1 MIMPDQEIKVPDR
14 IYTWVDVDAHLAAL
28 AAAGRWPE
36 WLQECDAFWDG
47 LEVTIDPQASPQE
60 ATAWLG
66 DVFGVSSTTLHEG
79 ETVLK
84 LDDVPGHP
92 SARLLPI
99 SVRRRELETP
109 RREPRWRERRIVRSL
124 GEPLPHP
131 EIPFPGN
138 VRIAAMHSFKG
149 GVGRTLHGVA
159 LADAIAQRGERV
171 LLVDAD
177 LEAPGI
183 TWMFRAQGR
192 RVDFGYEDFL
202 ALLHSSDDGRPDD
215 AVRLG
220 AAYLPNQRID
230 NVIVMPTR
238 RSLLDIAPPRLEPTD
253 LLTPDRSIYYLTES
267 LAELAERLG
276 ARTVLIDLR
285 AGSSELAAPILL
297 DPRIQRIFVTT
308 VSDQSLYGTLRTIQ
322 ELGRRAPTRTDDP
335 ASVAVITQFRED
347 GHRELAVSAATRLRD
362 AISGTLEP
370 NTQEGEDRTVDRD
383 VTLEPIFSVFQDRL
397 LALPASW
404 EAVVDLVRRQQLAE
418 PLAPLI
424 EGLVVSKEPAL
435 TDQGPA
441 TEPSHVITGDNDV
454 TRLRGVLSEFA
465 GRLAYAETADDTDFL
480 PTESL
485 RKMLVSH
492 RTEPPLCVV
501 TGAKGSG
508 KTFTQL
514 QMCFR
519 GTWPDYARDVGVDG
533 VTLDALLAP
542 VLVSKNLSESAL
554 ERIGEI
560 QRNASAF
567 RDAAP
572 ATQLELRDLIDQA
585 LRTQSTN
592 VQWRRVWLT
601 CMARALGIDASPE
614 DVERKLADFASTNM
628 RIFLFD
634 GLEDLLQDLLD
645 SDVQRQALRVLLI
658 DCLDWLRSLRG
669 RPLGLVIFVRRDLVQ
684 SAIRQNYGQFFAR
697 YSDYELKWNHSEA
710 LRLALWVA
718 QRSGAFPQHASEAAA
733 SVRNQ
738 DLSTALHPLWG
749 EKMGSP
755 KSREA
760 RSDGWF
766 LAALSDFNE
775 QIQARDI
782 VTFLKESA
790 ALSVEDR
797 NWPARLLTPAAMRKA
812 LVQCSLDKIRAIT
825 EESPQVGD
833 LLRRLDDLPSDKK
846 RIPFSP
852 ETVDLSSQQLE
863 VLAGNGVVFREE
875 DQYWIPEIFRHGLSF
890 KATGR
895 PKILAIANLVRQRN
909 NLD

>member
-1 MIMPDQEIKVPDR
+1 MPDQEIKVPEH

-28 AAAGRWPE
+28 AADGGWPD
-36 WLQECDAFWDG
+36 WLHECDAFWDG
-47 LEVTIDPQASPQE
+47 LEMMIAPQASQE
-60 ATAWLG
+60 QALEWLSG
-66 DVFGVSSTTLHEG
+66 VFGVGSTTVHEE
-79 ETVLK
+79 ETVLR

-92 SARLLPI
+92 SARLLPV
-99 SVRRRELETP
+99 SVRQQDLEAP
-109 RREPRWRERRIVRSL
+109 RREPRWRERRIVRGL
-124 GEPLPHP
+124 GEPLPRP
-131 EIPFPGN
+131 EAPFPGN

-159 LADAIAQRGERV
+159 LADALAQRGDRV

-183 TWMFRAQGR
+183 TWMFGMNGR

-202 ALLHSSDDGRPDD
+202 ALLHSSDNGRPDD
-215 AVRLG
+215 AVTLG
-220 AAYLPNQRID
+220 AAYLPNQMID

-253 LLTPDRSIYYLTES
+253 LLTPDRSPYYLTNS
-267 LAELAERLG
+267 LAELAHRLG
-276 ARTVLIDLR
+276 AQTVLIDLR
-285 AGSSELAAPILL
+285 AGGSELAAPVLL
-297 DPRIQRIFVTT
+297 DPRVQRIFVTT
-308 VSDQSLYGTLRTIQ
+308 VSDQSLYGTLRTIR
-322 ELGRRAPTRTDDP
+322 ELGRRAPTCADDP
-335 ASVAVITQFRED
+335 ASAAVITQFRQD
-347 GHRELAVSAATRLRD
+347 GHWELATSAATMLRD
-362 AISGTLEP
+362 AIARTLEP
-370 NTQEGEDRTVDRD
+370 IAQEGEDRTVDRD
-383 VTLEPIFSVFQDRL
+383 ITLEPIFSAFQDRL

-404 EAVVDLVRRQQLAE
+404 EAVVALVRRQQLTE
-418 PLAPLI
+418 TLAPLA
-424 EGLVVSKEPAL
+424 EGLVLPKEACLVDDAL
-435 TDQGPA
+435 ATD
-441 TEPSHVITGDNDV
+441 SISITVETSDV
-454 TRLRGVLSEFA
+454 TFRRETLSEFA
-465 GRLAYAETADDTDFL
+465 RRLVYAETANNADFL

-485 RKMLVSH
+485 RNMLFSH

-519 GTWPDYARDVGVDG
+519 KTWRDYARDVGVEG
-533 VTLDALLAP
+533 VTLKALLAP
-542 VLVSKNLSESAL
+542 VLVSKNLSESTL
-554 ERIGEI
+554 ERITGI
-560 QRNASAF
+560 QR
-567 RDAAP
+567 DATAP
-572 ATQLELRDLIDQA
+572 QGIEPAPQLELRDLVEDA
-585 LRTQSTN
+585 LRSEKSN
-592 VQWRRVWLT
+592 LQWRRIWLT
-601 CMARALGIDASPE
+601 CMARAVGIDASPE
-614 DVERKLADFASTNM
+614 DVEQKLADFGSTNT

-645 SDVQRQALRVLLI
+645 SDTQRQALRVLLI

-697 YSDYELKWNHSEA
+697 YSDYELKWNPFEA

-718 QRSGAFPQHASEAAA
+718 QRSGALPNLTSEEVVSAK
-733 SVRNQ
+733 NP
-738 DLSTALHPLWG
+738 DLATMLYPLWG

-755 KSREA
+755 NSREA

-790 ALSVEDR
+790 ALSIEDSR
-797 NWPARLLTPAAMRKA
+797 WPDRVLAPAAMRKA
-812 LVQCSLDKIRAIT
+812 LVQCSQDKIRAIR
-825 EESPQVGD
+825 EESPQVGE
-833 LLRRLDDLPSDKK
+833 LLRHLDGLPSERK

-852 ETVDLSSQQLE
+852 ETVDLSNQQLE
-863 VLAGNGVVFREE
+863 ILAANGVVFREE

>member
-1 MIMPDQEIKVPDR
+1 MPDEELGTPGHIF
-14 IYTWVDVDAHLAAL
+14 TWVDVDAHLAAL

-36 WLQECDAFWDG
+36 WVLECDAFWDG
-47 LEVTIDPQASPQE
+47 LEVTVAPDASQVS
-60 ATAWLG
+60 ALSWLSE
-66 DVFGVSSTTLHEG
+66 VFGVGSLFQDEQP
-79 ETVLK
+79 LLR
-84 LDDVPGHP
+84 LDDVPGRP
-92 SARLLPI
+92 STRLLPI
-99 SVRRRELETP
+99 AVHRRDVEKP
-109 RREPRWRERRIVRSL
+109 RREPRWRERRIVASL
-124 GEPLPHP
+124 SEPLPRP
-131 EIPFPGN
+131 GAPFAGD
-138 VRIAAMHSFKG
+138 VRVAALHSFKG

-159 LADAIAQRGERV
+159 LAEALAQRGGRV

-183 TWMFRAQGR
+183 TWMFGAHGR

-202 ALLHSSDDGRPDD
+202 ALLHSSENGRPDD

-220 AAYLPNQRID
+220 AAYLPNQMMG

-238 RSLLDIAPPRLEPTD
+238 RSLYDIAPPRLEPTD

-267 LAELAERLG
+267 LAELADRLG

-308 VSDQSLYGTLRTIQ
+308 VSSQSLHGTVRTIQ
-322 ELGRRAPTRTDDP
+322 QLGRRAPSGADDP

-347 GHRELAVSAATRLRD
+347 GHRELAMSAATRLRD
-362 AISGTLEP
+362 AISGTLERLSP
-370 NTQEGEDRTVDRD
+370 GRDDLITDRD

-397 LALPASW
+397 LALPESW
-404 EAVVDLVRRQQLAE
+404 EAVTDLVRRQ
-418 PLAPLI
+418 
-424 EGLVVSKEPAL
+424 
-435 TDQGPA
+435 
-441 TEPSHVITGDNDV
+441 H
-454 TRLRGVLSEFA
+454 LSETLASLADELLPAPEQVRQDHPSDGGAITIAVQPDELAIRRNHLTEFA
-465 GRLAYAETADDTDFL
+465 QRLVYAETAEDADFL

-485 RKMLVSH
+485 RNILTSH

-519 GTWPDYARDVGVDG
+519 HTWRRYADDVGVSG
-533 VTLDALLAP
+533 VTLDAPLAP
-542 VLVSKNLSESAL
+542 VLVSKHLSDSAR
-554 ERIGEI
+554 ERIDEI
-560 QRNASAF
+560 QQGATT
-567 RDAAP
+567 DGGP
-572 ATQLELRDLIDQA
+572 GVATQLALHDLVDGA
-585 LRTQSTN
+585 LRSELTN
-592 VQWRRVWLT
+592 VEWRRVWLT
-601 CMARALGIDASPE
+601 CMARVVGIDATPA
-614 DVERKLADFASTNM
+614 DVEHRLIEFAAENT

-634 GLEDLLQDLLD
+634 GLEDLLQDLLGNEI
-645 SDVQRQALRVLLI
+645 QRQALRVLLI
-658 DCLDWLRSLRG
+658 DCIDWLRSLRG
-669 RPLGLVIFVRRDLVQ
+669 RPLGLIIFVRRDLVQ
-684 SAIRQNYGQFFAR
+684 SAIRQNHQQFFAR
-697 YSDYELKWNHSEA
+697 YSDYELKWNHFEA
-710 LRLALWVA
+710 LRLALWVT
-718 QRSGAFPQHASEAAA
+718 QRSGALPELTADQVAAA
-733 SVRNQ
+733 RNQ
-738 DLSTALHPLWG
+738 SLSTMLHPLWG

-755 KSREA
+755 RSREA

-766 LAALSDFNE
+766 LAALSDFND

-790 ALSVEDR
+790 AHSAEDVR
-797 NWPARLLTPAAMRKA
+797 SSTRLLTPAAMRKA

-825 EESPQVGD
+825 EESPQVGAI
-833 LLRRLDDLPSDKK
+833 LQHLQSLPAERK

-852 ETVDLSSQQLE
+852 EAVELTTAQLE
-863 VLAGNGVVFREE
+863 VLAANGVVFREE
-875 DQYWIPEIFRHGLSF
+875 DEYWIPEIFRHGLAF

>member
-1 MIMPDQEIKVPDR
+1 MPDQEIRTPEH

-28 AAAGRWPE
+28 AADGRWPG
-36 WLQECDAFWDG
+36 WLHECDAFWDG
-47 LEVTIDPQASPQE
+47 LEVTIAPQAS
-60 ATAWLG
+60 AHDALSWLG
-66 DVFGVSSTTLHEG
+66 EVFGVGSTTSQEG
-79 ETVLK
+79 ETLLR
-84 LDDVPGHP
+84 LDDVPGRP

-99 SVRRRELETP
+99 SVRRQEFEAA
-109 RREPRWRERRIVRSL
+109 RREPRWRERRIVRGL
-124 GEPLPHP
+124 GDPLPRPSAH
-131 EIPFPGN
+131 FRGN
-138 VRIAAMHSFKG
+138 VRITAMHSFKG

-159 LADAIAQRGERV
+159 LADAVARRGDRV

-183 TWMFRAQGR
+183 TWMFNAHGR

-202 ALLHSSDDGRPDD
+202 SLLHSSEDGRPDD

-220 AAYLPNQRID
+220 AAYLPNQMIG
-230 NVIVMPTR
+230 NVVVMPTR
-238 RSLLDIAPPRLEPTD
+238 RSLRDIAPPRLQPTD
-253 LLTPDRSIYYLTES
+253 LLTPDRSLYYLTES
-267 LAELAERLG
+267 LAELADRLG
-276 ARTVLIDLR
+276 ARAVLIDLR
-285 AGSSELAAPILL
+285 AGSSELSAPVLL
-297 DPRIQRIFVTT
+297 DPRVQRIFVTT
-308 VSDQSLYGTLRTIQ
+308 ISDQSLYGTVRTIQ
-322 ELGRRAPTRTDDP
+322 ELGRRAPTRADDP
-335 ASVAVITQFRED
+335 ASVAVITQFRQE
-347 GHRELAVSAATRLRD
+347 GHRELAASAATLLRD

-370 NTQEGEDRTVDRD
+370 APSEGEDRTVDRD
-383 VTLEPIFSVFQDRL
+383 VMLEPVFSVFQDRL

-404 EAVVDLVRRQQLAE
+404 EAVVELVRRQQLAE
-418 PLAPLI
+418 TLTPLV
-424 EGLVVSKEPAL
+424 EGLTPPEEPA
-435 TDQGPA
+435 PA
-441 TEPSHVITGDNDV
+441 EGAPRADAFSASAPPGDLA
-454 TRLRGVLSEFA
+454 LRRVALSEFA
-465 GRLAYAETADDTDFL
+465 GRLAYAETADDADFL

-485 RKMLVSH
+485 RNMLVSH

-519 GTWPDYARDVGVDG
+519 KTWRDYARDVGVEG
-533 VTLDALLAP
+533 VALDAPLAP
-542 VLVSKNLSESAL
+542 VLVSKNLSDSARD
-554 ERIGEI
+554 RISVI
-560 QRNASAF
+560 QREVAVS
-567 RDAAP
+567 RDVEP
-572 ATQLELRDLIDQA
+572 ATQLELRDLIDGA
-585 LRTQSTN
+585 LRSELTN
-592 VQWRRVWLT
+592 VQWRRIWLT
-601 CMARALGIDASPE
+601 CMARAVGIDATPE
-614 DVERKLADFASTNM
+614 DVEQKLVDFGSAET

-645 SDVQRQALRVLLI
+645 SDVQRQALRVLLV

-697 YSDYELKWNHSEA
+697 YRDYELKWNHSEA
-710 LRLALWVA
+710 LRLALWVG
-718 QRSGAFPQHASEAAA
+718 QRSGAMRELTSEEVSAAKA
-733 SVRNQ
+733 Q
-738 DLSTALHPLWG
+738 DLSAMLHPLWG

-782 VTFLKESA
+782 VIFIRESA
-790 ALSVEDR
+790 AFSVEDGR
-797 NWPARLLTPAAMRKA
+797 WPARLLAPAAMRKA
-812 LVQCSLDKIRAIT
+812 LVQCSLVKIRAIT

-833 LLRRLDDLPSDKK
+833 LLNHLDGLPSDKK

-852 ETVDLSSQQLE
+852 ETVDLSSQDLE
-863 VLAGNGVVFREE
+863 ILAANGVVFREE

-895 PKILAIANLVRQRN
+895 PKILAIANLVRQQN

>member
-1 MIMPDQEIKVPDR
+1 MPEQEIKAPEH
-14 IYTWVDVDAHLAAL
+14 IYTWIDVDAHLAAM
-28 AAAGRWPE
+28 AADGQWPD
-36 WLQECDAFWDG
+36 WLHECDAFWDG
-47 LEVTIDPQASPQE
+47 LEVTIAPHALPQE
-60 ATAWLG
+60 ALAWLS
-66 DVFGVSSTTLHEG
+66 DAFGVGSTMSHEG
-79 ETVLK
+79 ETVLR

-99 SVRRRELETP
+99 SVRQREFETP
-109 RREPRWRERRIVRSL
+109 RREPRWRERRIVRGL
-124 GEPLPHP
+124 GEPLPRP
-131 EIPFPGN
+131 EAPFPGN
-138 VRIAAMHSFKG
+138 VRIAALHSFKG

-159 LADAIAQRGERV
+159 LADAVAQRGNRV

-183 TWMFRAQGR
+183 TWMFGAHGR

-202 ALLHSSDDGRPDD
+202 ALLHSSEDGRPGD
-215 AVRLG
+215 AVTLG
-220 AAYLPNQRID
+220 AAYLPNQMIG

-238 RSLLDIAPPRLEPTD
+238 RSLQDIAPPRLEPTD

-267 LAELAERLG
+267 LAELADRLG
-276 ARTVLIDLR
+276 AQTVLIDLR
-285 AGSSELAAPILL
+285 AGSSELAAPVLL
-297 DPRIQRIFVTT
+297 DPRVQRIFVTT
-308 VSDQSLYGTLRTIQ
+308 VSDQALYGIVRTIQ
-322 ELGRRAPTRTDDP
+322 ELGRRAPTRADDP
-335 ASVAVITQFRED
+335 ASVAVITQFRQE
-347 GHRELAVSAATRLRD
+347 GHWELATSAATMLRD
-362 AISGTLEP
+362 AISGTLEQATP
-370 NTQEGEDRTVDRD
+370 EDEDRIVDRD
-383 VTLEPIFSVFQDRL
+383 VMLEPIFSVFQDRL

-404 EAVVDLVRRQQLAE
+404 EAVVDVVRRQQLTQT
-418 PLAPLI
+418 LAPLV
-424 EGLVVSKEPAL
+424 EGLTPPNEVVL
-435 TDQGPA
+435 TDGALA
-441 TEPSHVITGDNDV
+441 TEVISVAKPDDLAY
-454 TRLRGVLSEFA
+454 RRGILSEFA

-485 RKMLVSH
+485 RNMLVSH

-519 GTWPDYARDVGVDG
+519 KTWRDYARDVGVES
-533 VTLDALLAP
+533 VALDALLAP
-542 VLVSKNLSESAL
+542 VLVSKNLSDSAR
-554 ERIGEI
+554 ERISKI
-560 QRNASAF
+560 QRDASASP
-567 RDAAP
+567 DAEP
-572 ATQLELRDLIDQA
+572 ATQLELLDLIDGA
-585 LRTQSTN
+585 LRSELTN
-592 VQWRRVWLT
+592 VQWRRIWLT
-601 CMARALGIDASPE
+601 CMARAVGIDASPE
-614 DVERKLADFASTNM
+614 DVEEKLVDFGSTNT

-645 SDVQRQALRVLLI
+645 NDVQRQALRVLLI

-684 SAIRQNYGQFFAR
+684 SAIRQNYAQFFAR
-697 YSDYELKWNHSEA
+697 YRDYELKWNHSEA

-718 QRSGAFPQHASEAAA
+718 QRSGALPGLTPKEVAATKP
-733 SVRNQ
+733 Q
-738 DLSTALHPLWG
+738 DLSTMLHPLWG

-782 VTFLKESA
+782 VIFIRESA
-790 ALSVEDR
+790 TFSVEDSR
-797 NWPARLLTPAAMRKA
+797 WPTRLLAPAAMRKA
-812 LVQCSLDKIRAIT
+812 LVQCSLVKIRAIT
-825 EESPQVGD
+825 EESPQVGE
-833 LLRRLDDLPSDKK
+833 LLNHLDGLASEKK

-852 ETVDLSSQQLE
+852 GTVELSNQDLE
-863 VLAGNGVVFREE
+863 ILAANGVVFREE

-895 PKILAIANLVRQRN
+895 PKILAIANLVRQQN

>member
-1 MIMPDQEIKVPDR
+1 MPDQELKVPEH

-28 AAAGRWPE
+28 AENNRWPS

-47 LEVTIDPQASPQE
+47 LEMTIAPQASPQE
-60 ATAWLG
+60 AVAWLG
-66 DVFGVSSTTLHEG
+66 EVFGVGSTTLHEG

-84 LDDVPGHP
+84 LDDVPGRP

-99 SVRRRELETP
+99 SVRRREPETP
-109 RREPRWRERRIVRSL
+109 RREPRWRERRIVRGL
-124 GEPLPHP
+124 GEPLPCP
-131 EIPFPGN
+131 ELPFSGG
-138 VRIAAMHSFKG
+138 VRIAALHSFKG

-159 LADAIAQRGERV
+159 LADAVAQRGERV

-183 TWMFRAQGR
+183 TWMFSAQSR

-220 AAYLPNQRID
+220 AAYLPNQMIGD
-230 NVIVMPTR
+230 VIVMPTR
-238 RSLLDIAPPRLEPTD
+238 RSLLDIAPPRLEPID

-267 LAELAERLG
+267 LAELAYRLG

-297 DPRIQRIFVTT
+297 DPRVQRVFVTT

-322 ELGRRAPTRTDDP
+322 ELGRRAPSRTDDP

-370 NTQEGEDRTVDRD
+370 NPQEGEDRTVDRD

-397 LALPASW
+397 LALPGSW
-404 EAVVDLVRRQQLAE
+404 DAVVDLVRRQRLAE
-418 PLAPLI
+418 PLAPLV
-424 EGLVVSKEPAL
+424 EGLTVPEEQAL
-435 TDQGPA
+435 TEQGSA
-441 TEPSHVITGDNDV
+441 AEPLRIAVDGSDVI
-454 TRLRGVLSEFA
+454 RLRGVLSEFA

-485 RKMLVSH
+485 RNMLVFH

-519 GTWPDYARDVGVDG
+519 GTWRDYARDVGVED
-533 VTLDALLAP
+533 VTLNAPLAP

-554 ERIGEI
+554 ERVGEI
-560 QRNASAF
+560 QRNAAVP
-567 RDAAP
+567 RGAEP
-572 ATQLELRDLIDQA
+572 ATQLELRDLIDHA
-585 LRTQSTN
+585 LRSQLTN

-614 DVERKLADFASTNM
+614 NVERELADFASTNM

-645 SDVQRQALRVLLI
+645 SDVQRQALRVLLV

-684 SAIRQNYGQFFAR
+684 SAIRQNPGQFFAR
-697 YSDYELKWNHSEA
+697 YSGYELKWNHSEA

-718 QRSGAFPQHASEAAA
+718 QRSGALSPGASGAAA
-733 SVRNQ
+733 SMRSQ
-738 DLSTALHPLWG
+738 DLSAALHPLWG
-749 EKMGSP
+749 EKMGSL

-790 ALSVEDR
+790 ALSMEDK
-797 NWPARLLTPAAMRKA
+797 NSDRLLAPTAMRKA

-825 EESPQVGD
+825 EESPQVGE
-833 LLRRLDDLPSDKK
+833 LLRRLGGLPADKK

-852 ETVDLSSQQLE
+852 ETVELSSQELE
-863 VLAGNGVVFREE
+863 VLADNGVVFREE

-895 PKILAIANLVRQRN
+895 PKILAIANLVRRQN

>member
-1 MIMPDQEIKVPDR
+1 MPEQEIKAPEH

-28 AAAGRWPE
+28 AANGLWPD
-36 WLQECDAFWDG
+36 WLHECDAFWDG
-47 LEVTIDPQASPQE
+47 LDVTIAPDASPQE
-60 ATAWLG
+60 ALSWINDA
-66 DVFGVSSTTLHEG
+66 FGVGSTISHEG
-79 ETVLK
+79 ETVLR
-84 LDDVPGHP
+84 LDDVPGRP

-99 SVRRRELETP
+99 SVCQRELVVP
-109 RREPRWRERRIVRSL
+109 RREPRWRERRVVRSL
-124 GEPLPHP
+124 GEPLPRP
-131 EIPFPGN
+131 ETPFPGH
-138 VRIAAMHSFKG
+138 VRVAAMHSFKG

-159 LADAIAQRGERV
+159 LADAIAQRGDRV

-183 TWMFRAQGR
+183 SWMFSAHGR

-215 AVRLG
+215 AVKLG
-220 AAYLPNQRID
+220 AAYLPNQMIGG
-230 NVIVMPTR
+230 VIVMPTR
-238 RSLLDIAPPRLEPTD
+238 HSLWEIGPPRLEPTD
-253 LLTPDRSIYYLTES
+253 LLTPDRSIYFLTES
-267 LAELAERLG
+267 LAELADQLG

-285 AGSSELAAPILL
+285 AGSSELAAPVLL
-297 DPRIQRIFVTT
+297 DPRVQRIFVTT
-308 VSDQSLYGTLRTIQ
+308 VSNQSLYGTLRTIQ
-322 ELGRRAPTRTDDP
+322 ELGRRAPTRADDP
-335 ASVAVITQFRED
+335 ASAAVITQFREE
-347 GHRELAVSAATRLRD
+347 GHRELATEAATLLRD
-362 AISGTLEP
+362 MISRTLEP
-370 NTQEGEDRTVDRD
+370 VTQEGEDRTVDRD

-418 PLAPLI
+418 TLEPLI
-424 EGLVVSKEPAL
+424 EGLTPP
-435 TDQGPA
+435 Q
-441 TEPSHVITGDNDV
+441 EPSVANREDAATSQPVAVDNDEL
-454 TRLRGVLSEFA
+454 TARRRTLSEFS
-465 GRLAYAETADDTDFL
+465 GRLAYAETADDAQFL

-485 RKMLVSH
+485 RNMLVSH

-519 GTWPDYARDVGVDG
+519 KTWRDYAVDVGVEG
-533 VTLDALLAP
+533 VSLDALLAP
-542 VLVSKNLSESAL
+542 VLVSKNLSDSAR
-554 ERIGEI
+554 ERLSKI
-560 QRNASAF
+560 QQDASASQ
-567 RDAAP
+567 AAEP
-572 ATQLELRDLIDQA
+572 ATQLELRDLIDGA
-585 LRTQSTN
+585 LRAELTN
-592 VQWRRVWLT
+592 SQWRRIWLT
-601 CMARALGIDASPE
+601 CMARAVGIDASPE
-614 DVERKLADFASTNM
+614 DVEQKLVDFSSANT

-634 GLEDLLQDLLD
+634 GLEDLLQDLIE
-645 SDVQRQALRVLLI
+645 SDAQRQALRVLLI

-684 SAIRQNYGQFFAR
+684 SAIRQNDKQFFAR
-697 YSDYELKWNHSEA
+697 YRDYELKWNHFEA

-718 QRSGAFPQHASEAAA
+718 QRSGAVPEFTPEEVATAK
-733 SVRNQ
+733 NQ
-738 DLSTALHPLWG
+738 DLSTMLHPLWG

-782 VTFLKESA
+782 VTFLRESA
-790 ALSVEDR
+790 AFSMDDSR
-797 NWPARLLTPAAMRKA
+797 WPTRLLAPAAMRRA
-812 LVQCSLDKIRAIT
+812 LVQCSLDKIRAIR
-825 EESPQVGD
+825 EESPQVGE
-833 LLRRLDDLPSDKK
+833 LLSHLDGLPSDKK
-846 RIPFSP
+846 RIPFIP
-852 ETVDLSSQQLE
+852 EQVDLSSQNLE
-863 VLAGNGVVFREE
+863 ILASNGVVFREE

>member
-1 MIMPDQEIKVPDR
+1 MLEQEIRTPEH

-28 AAAGRWPE
+28 AADGQWPD
-36 WLQECDAFWDG
+36 WLHECDAFWDG
-47 LEVTIDPQASPQE
+47 LDVTIAPHALPQE
-60 ATAWLG
+60 ALSWLG
-66 DVFGVSSTTLHEG
+66 DVFGVGSTMSHEG
-79 ETVLK
+79 ENVLR

-99 SVRRRELETP
+99 SVRQQEFETP

-124 GEPLPHP
+124 GEPLPRP
-131 EIPFPGN
+131 EAPFPGN
-138 VRIAAMHSFKG
+138 VRIAALHSFKG

-159 LADAIAQRGERV
+159 LADAVAQRGDRV

-183 TWMFRAQGR
+183 TWMFGAHGR

-202 ALLHSSDDGRPDD
+202 ALLHSSEDGRPGD
-215 AVRLG
+215 AVTLG
-220 AAYLPNQRID
+220 AAYLPNQMIG
-230 NVIVMPTR
+230 NVVVMPTR
-238 RSLLDIAPPRLEPTD
+238 RSLRDIAPPRLEPTD

-267 LAELAERLG
+267 LAELADRLG

-285 AGSSELAAPILL
+285 AGSSELAAPVLL
-297 DPRIQRIFVTT
+297 DPRVQRIFVTT
-308 VSDQSLYGTLRTIQ
+308 VSDQALYGTVRTIQ
-322 ELGRRAPTRTDDP
+322 ELGRRAPTRADDP
-335 ASVAVITQFRED
+335 ASVAVITQFRQE
-347 GHRELAVSAATRLRD
+347 GHRELATSAATMLRD
-362 AISGTLEP
+362 AISGTLEQTAP
-370 NTQEGEDRTVDRD
+370 EDEDRTVDRD

-404 EAVVDLVRRQQLAE
+404 EAVVDVVRRQQLAQT
-418 PLAPLI
+418 LAPLV
-424 EGLVVSKEPAL
+424 EGLTPREEMSLSEGAPLMGAVPL
-435 TDQGPA
+435 
-441 TEPSHVITGDNDV
+441 TEPDDLAY
-454 TRLRGVLSEFA
+454 RRGILSDFA

-485 RKMLVSH
+485 RNMLASH
-492 RTEPPLCVV
+492 RTEPPLCAV

-519 GTWPDYARDVGVDG
+519 KTWREYAQDVGVES
-533 VTLDALLAP
+533 VTLDALLTP
-542 VLVSKNLSESAL
+542 VLVSKNLSDSAR
-554 ERIGEI
+554 ERINKI
-560 QRNASAF
+560 Q
-567 RDAAP
+567 RDAAVSPEAEP
-572 ATQLELRDLIDQA
+572 APQLELLDLIDGA
-585 LRTQSTN
+585 LRSKLTN
-592 VQWRRVWLT
+592 VQWRRIWLT
-601 CMARALGIDASPE
+601 CMARAVGIDASPD
-614 DVERKLADFASTNM
+614 DVEEKLVDFGSANT

-684 SAIRQNYGQFFAR
+684 SAIRQNYEHFFAR
-697 YSDYELKWNHSEA
+697 YRDYELKWNHSEA

-718 QRSGAFPQHASEAAA
+718 QRSGALQGLTPEEVAAVKPQG
-733 SVRNQ
+733 
-738 DLSTALHPLWG
+738 LSAMLHPLWG

-766 LAALSDFNE
+766 LAALSDFTE

-782 VTFLKESA
+782 VIFIKESA
-790 ALSVEDR
+790 AFSVEDSR
-797 NWPARLLTPAAMRKA
+797 WPTRLLAPAAMRKA
-812 LVQCSLDKIRAIT
+812 LVQCSLVKIRAIT
-825 EESPQVGD
+825 EESPQVGE
-833 LLRRLDDLPSDKK
+833 LLKHLDGLTWEKK

-852 ETVDLSSQQLE
+852 ETVELSSQSLE
-863 VLAGNGVVFREE
+863 LLAANGVVFREE

-895 PKILAIANLVRQRN
+895 PKILAIANLVRQQN

>member
-1 MIMPDQEIKVPDR
+1 MPEQEIKAPEH

-28 AAAGRWPE
+28 AADGQWPD
-36 WLQECDAFWDG
+36 WLHECDAFWDG
-47 LEVTIDPQASPQE
+47 LEVTIAPQASPQE
-60 ATAWLG
+60 ALSWLSG
-66 DVFGVSSTTLHEG
+66 AFGVNSTKTHDG
-79 ETVLK
+79 ETVLQ
-84 LDDVPGHP
+84 LDDVPGQP

-99 SVRRRELETP
+99 SVRQQELEP
-109 RREPRWRERRIVRSL
+109 SRREPRWRERRIVRGL

-131 EIPFPGN
+131 ESPFPGN

-159 LADAIAQRGERV
+159 LADAIARRGDRV

-183 TWMFRAQGR
+183 TWMFSAYGK

-202 ALLHSSDDGRPDD
+202 ALLHSSEDGSPDD

-220 AAYLPNQRID
+220 AAYLPNQMID

-238 RSLLDIAPPRLEPTD
+238 RSLRDIAPPRLEPTD

-267 LAELAERLG
+267 LAALADRLG

-285 AGSSELAAPILL
+285 AGSSELAAPVLL
-297 DPRIQRIFVTT
+297 DPRVQRIFVTT
-308 VSDQSLYGTLRTIQ
+308 VSNQSLYGTLRTIQ
-322 ELGRRAPTRTDDP
+322 ELGRRAPTRADDP
-335 ASVAVITQFRED
+335 ASVAVITQFRQE
-347 GHRELAVSAATRLRD
+347 GHWELATDAATLLRD
-362 AISGTLEP
+362 AITQTLEP
-370 NTQEGEDRTVDRD
+370 VAQEGEDRTVDRD

-404 EAVVDLVRRQQLAE
+404 ESVVELVRRQQLAE
-418 PLAPLI
+418 TLGPLV
-424 EGLVVSKEPAL
+424 EGLVVPKEPNL
-435 TDQGPA
+435 TDEASA
-441 TEPSHVITGDNDV
+441 TDTISVAKTGALASQ
-454 TRLRGVLSEFA
+454 REVLSEFA
-465 GRLAYAETADDTDFL
+465 RRLAYAETADDTDFL

-485 RKMLVSH
+485 RNMLVSH
-492 RTEPPLCVV
+492 RTEPPVCVV

-519 GTWPDYARDVGVDG
+519 KTWRDYAQDVGVEG
-533 VTLDALLAP
+533 VTLNALLAP
-542 VLVSKNLSESAL
+542 VLVSKNLSDPTG

-560 QRNASAF
+560 QRNASASPN
-567 RDAAP
+567 AKP
-572 ATQLELRDLIDQA
+572 ATQLELRDLVDNA
-585 LRTQSTN
+585 LRSEPTN
-592 VQWRRVWLT
+592 VQWRRIWLT
-601 CMARALGIDASPE
+601 CMARAVGIDASPE
-614 DVERKLADFASTNM
+614 DVEQKLVDFASANT

-645 SDVQRQALRVLLI
+645 SDVQRQALRVLLV

-684 SAIRQNYGQFFAR
+684 SAIKQNYGQFSAR
-697 YSDYELKWNHSEA
+697 YSDYELKWNHFEA

-718 QRSGAFPQHASEAAA
+718 QRSGALPQHTSEGAA
-733 SVRNQ
+733 SVKNQ
-738 DLSTALHPLWG
+738 DLSTALQPLWG
-749 EKMGSP
+749 EKMGSIR
-755 KSREA
+755 SREA

-790 ALSVEDR
+790 ALSVEDSR
-797 NWPARLLTPAAMRKA
+797 WPDRLLTPAAMRKA

-825 EESPQVGD
+825 EESPQVGS
-833 LLRRLDDLPSDKK
+833 LLRHLGNLTMDKK

-852 ETVDLSSQQLE
+852 ETVELSSQNLE
-863 VLAGNGVVFREE
+863 ILAANGVVFREE